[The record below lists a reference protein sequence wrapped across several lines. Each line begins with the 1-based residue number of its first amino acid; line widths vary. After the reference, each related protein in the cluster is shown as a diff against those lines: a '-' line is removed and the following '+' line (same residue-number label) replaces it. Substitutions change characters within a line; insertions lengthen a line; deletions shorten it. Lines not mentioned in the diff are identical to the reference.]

1 VVIRRSEIWWASLH
15 GPAGSGPG
23 YRRPVLIIQSNDF
36 NESRIQTVVVAAIT
50 SNLKLAAAP
59 GNVLCR
65 QKHTR
70 LSRDSVV
77 NVSQI
82 LTIDKRFLTERIS
95 NLPPTLL
102 QQVEVGL
109 RLVLSL

>member
-1 VVIRRSEIWWASLH
+1 MRRGEIWWASL
-15 GPAGSGPG
+15 GRPAGSGPG
-23 YRRPVLIIQSNDF
+23 YRRPVLILQSNDF
-36 NESRIQTVVVAAIT
+36 NESKIQTVVIAALT

-65 QKHTR
+65 KKQTR
-70 LSRDSVV
+70 LSRDLVI

-82 LTIDKRFLTERIS
+82 LTIDKRFLTNRIS
-95 NLPPTLL
+95 VLSSVLL
-102 QQVEVGL
+102 REVDAGL